1 MQKKEKETKEII
13 KIMKNN
19 WLRAASILLQE
30 SSNLPIDSKMTT
42 LMKLKPRA
50 ASSLTRTYRNS
61 PSINYSNINLTIP
74 TK

>member
-13 KIMKNN
+13 KIMKSK
-19 WLRAASILLQE
+19 WVRAASILLQE

>member
-13 KIMKNN
+13 KIMKSN
-19 WLRAASILLQE
+19 WVRAAIILLQE

>member
-50 ASSLTRTYRNS
+50 ASSFARTYRNS
-61 PSINYSNINLTIP
+61 ASIN
-74 TK
+74 